1 MLRRILLVV
10 LIILGFLVFLKNDF
24 DVSSVGKQLL
34 GIVNKSVLALG
45 NKSGD
50 LKNLNS
56 NGILVEDSKLK
67 YLKDSGI
74 DSYDGEIDTTYY
86 PYYGFLSS
94 NNKEL
99 YKQIYVNVLNMKTV
113 FVPWVEVSVDDA
125 KSVMEAVYND
135 HPEFF
140 WLNTSYSYKYT
151 KSGRCVQLILQ
162 FNQTTKYMNKSRQK
176 FNASTNKII
185 NGASNLSSDYAK
197 EKYVHDEIIKLASYD
212 KNSVMNQSAYSAL
225 VNGSTVCAG
234 YARAFQYIMIKLGIP
249 TYYCTGK
256 SGGDH
261 AWNIVKLDDGYYNV
275 DFTWDDNTRISYKY
289 FNRTDSEF
297 ASTHTRSGDSLKLP
311 ACRGVKYSINNQ
323 SNIGSSLVKP
333 KSSIISGFDN
343 KRNNTQSNKSNNTQS
358 NNSNNATNNSKVED
372 KKSDSTTSND
382 NTKTEDNKTV
392 NDSDKTDSSKENDSN
407 KVEDNDEASSDNIDD
422 DGDSLE

>member
-1 MLRRILLVV
+1 MWSRILLVV
-10 LIILGFLVFLKNDF
+10 LIILGFLVLLKNDF

-50 LKNLNS
+50 LKTLNS

-162 FNQTTKYMNKSRQK
+162 FNQTQ
-176 FNASTNKII
+176 
-185 NGASNLSSDYAK
+185 D
-197 EKYVHDEIIKLASYD
+197 
-212 KNSVMNQSAYSAL
+212 
-225 VNGSTVCAG
+225 
-234 YARAFQYIMIKLGIP
+234 
-249 TYYCTGK
+249 
-256 SGGDH
+256 
-261 AWNIVKLDDGYYNV
+261 
-275 DFTWDDNTRISYKY
+275 
-289 FNRTDSEF
+289 
-297 ASTHTRSGDSLKLP
+297 
-311 ACRGVKYSINNQ
+311 
-323 SNIGSSLVKP
+323 
-333 KSSIISGFDN
+333 
-343 KRNNTQSNKSNNTQS
+343 
-358 NNSNNATNNSKVED
+358 
-372 KKSDSTTSND
+372 
-382 NTKTEDNKTV
+382 
-392 NDSDKTDSSKENDSN
+392 
-407 KVEDNDEASSDNIDD
+407 
-422 DGDSLE
+422 

>member
-1 MLRRILLVV
+1 MKMLRRILLVV
-10 LIILGFLVFLKNDF
+10 LIILGFLVLLKNDF

-50 LKNLNS
+50 LKTLNS

-185 NGASNLSSDYAK
+185 NGASSLSSDYAK

-256 SGGDH
+256 RGGDH
-261 AWNIVKLDDGYYNV
+261 AWNIFKLDDGYYNV
-275 DFTWDDNTRISYKY
+275 DLTWDDNTRISYKY

-311 ACRGVKYSINNQ
+311 ACRGIKYSINNQ
-323 SNIGSSLVKP
+323 SNTGSSLVKP

-343 KRNNTQSNKSNNTQS
+343 KSNNTQS
-358 NNSNNATNNSKVED
+358 NNNNATNNSKVEA

-382 NTKTEDNKTV
+382 NTKTEDSKV
-392 NDSDKTDSSKENDSN
+392 VDDSEKTDSLKENDSN
-407 KVEDNDEASSDNIDD
+407 KVDSSDDASSDNTDD